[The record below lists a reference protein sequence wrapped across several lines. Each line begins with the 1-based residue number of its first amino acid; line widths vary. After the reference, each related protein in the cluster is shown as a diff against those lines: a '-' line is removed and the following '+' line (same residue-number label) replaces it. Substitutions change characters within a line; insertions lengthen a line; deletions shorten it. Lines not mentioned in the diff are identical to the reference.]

1 MQVQVQVQV
10 LGPPGTGDTSC
21 TPRGSWSSCDSRLDP
36 LAAQIFFCFT
46 NIFLFYKYF
55 FVSTIYK
62 YFQVEQLG
70 NMMASRQLEAAPTSL
85 SVYHQRVEQLELE
98 REELEAMVGGG
109 IWGANIFWSHQIFSG

>member
-1 MQVQVQVQV
+1 MR
-10 LGPPGTGDTSC
+10 P
-21 TPRGSWSSCDSRLDP
+21 
-36 LAAQIFFCFT
+36 
-46 NIFLFYKYF
+46 KYF
-55 FVSTIYK
+55 FWFYK

-109 IWGANIFWSHQIFSG
+109 NWGANIFWSQQIFSG

>member
-1 MQVQVQVQV
+1 MQVQLQLQEVV

-21 TPRGSWSSCDSRLDP
+21 TPRGSWSSCDSRLYP
-36 LAAQIFFCFT
+36 LAAQIFFWF
-46 NIFLFYKYF
+46 
-55 FVSTIYK
+55 YK